1 MSSEEN
7 AAPVSE
13 EFIRRLLARAG
24 VHVTKVVVSGH
35 DLVIA
40 GRVERMRPKSTR
52 GAGFPGKVEEPET
65 RLDLTLSGKALEV
78 PIAGLPQPV
87 RMDPEVMARVAS
99 SASVPAGIGGAD
111 LPADVLALW
120 RQAGRSAPANT
131 ETAAGLAYDPLD
143 AFRTS

>member
-24 VHVTKVVVSGH
+24 VHVTKVVVSGN
-35 DLVIA
+35 DVVVT
-40 GRVERMRPKSTR
+40 GRTNQKTRPKSTR
-52 GAGFPGKVEEPET
+52 GSDFRGKENEPET
-65 RLDLTLSGKALEV
+65 ALDITLNGKELEASI
-78 PIAGLPQPV
+78 PGLPQPGLL
-87 RMDPEVMARVAS
+87 RMDPELAAQVQ
-99 SASVPAGIGGAD
+99 VPAGIGGTE